1 MGRSTSIS
9 EILFDLRAKILA
21 KALVFT

>member
-9 EILFDLRAKILA
+9 EIQFDLRAKILA
-21 KALVFT
+21 KDLVFT